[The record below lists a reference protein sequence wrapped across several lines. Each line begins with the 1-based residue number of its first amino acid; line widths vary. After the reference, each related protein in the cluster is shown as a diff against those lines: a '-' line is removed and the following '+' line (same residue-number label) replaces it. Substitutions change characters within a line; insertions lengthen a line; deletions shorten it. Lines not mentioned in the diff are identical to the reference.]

1 MIMRMI
7 TKPIQIYLKPE
18 QDQALRTLAKRLGV
32 SIAELIRHS
41 VDMYLSSLPVEDDP
55 ALRLVALGRSG
66 RHDLAAEHDRFL
78 TQAGRS

>member
-1 MIMRMI
+1 MRMI

-41 VDMYLSSLPVEDDP
+41 VDMYLHSLPVEDDP
-55 ALRLVALGRSG
+55 ALRLVGLGRSG
-66 RHDLAAEHDRFL
+66 RHDLAADHDKVIA
-78 TQAGRS
+78 QAGRP